1 MRRLRLLHQA
11 MGRILA
17 SPGGLD
23 AEAAGE
29 LEELLGPDALSVLAE
44 TVIYRVVAV
53 GAVTTVSRQTL
64 YAASPVAGQPDEHMQ
79 QEAEDGE

>member
-1 MRRLRLLHQA
+1 V
-11 MGRILA
+11 GRILA

-44 TVIYRVVAV
+44 TVVYRVLAV
-53 GAVTTVSRQTL
+53 GTVTTVSRQTL
-64 YAASPVAGQPDEHMQ
+64 YAASPVLDKPDKHGAG
-79 QEAEDGE
+79 GG